1 MNPGAP
7 GYREAMETPE
17 DERYRQVL
25 DQVDRAGLG
34 VPPGQAVTAV
44 LETLGEVLPYGTA
57 AYLAASLPDALG
69 AAVGRHFPAD
79 EPVGEVGRA
88 EFEIA
93 VARRCGC
100 AADEAEPV
108 IRAVTGAVADV
119 VPLGVMVNV
128 EHVTPEP
135 LLDLIPH

>member
-1 MNPGAP
+1 MDDPQH
-7 GYREAMETPE
+7 
-17 DERYRQVL
+17 DERYRRIL
-25 DQVDRAGLG
+25 DYVDRADLG
-34 VPPGQAVTAV
+34 IPPGQAVSAV

-57 AYLAASLPDALG
+57 AYLAASLPDAAG

-79 EPVGEVGRA
+79 SAVGDVGRV
-88 EFEIA
+88 EFETA

-100 AADEAEPV
+100 PADEVEPV
-108 IRAVTGAVADV
+108 IRAVTEAVAEV

-135 LLDLIPH
+135 LLDLIPHPA

>member
-1 MNPGAP
+1 M
-7 GYREAMETPE
+7 T
-17 DERYRQVL
+17 DERRQQIF
-25 DQVDRAGLG
+25 DSVDRAGLAI
-34 VPPGQAVTAV
+34 PSEQAVDAV

-57 AYLAASLPDALG
+57 AYLAASLPDELG

-79 EPVGEVGRA
+79 QAVGGVGRV
-88 EFEIA
+88 EFTAA

-100 AADEAEPV
+100 AADEVEPV
-108 IRAVTGAVADV
+108 IRAVTGAVAAV

-135 LLDLIPH
+135 LLDLMPHPA

>member
-1 MNPGAP
+1 MNEPG
-7 GYREAMETPE
+7 R
-17 DERYRQVL
+17 DERRQQIL
-25 DQVDRAGLG
+25 DEVDRAGLG
-34 VPPGQAVTAV
+34 IPSSRAVDAV

-57 AYLAASLPDALG
+57 AYLAASLPDDVG

-79 EPVGEVGRA
+79 DTVAGIGRI
-88 EFEIA
+88 EFTAA

-100 AADEAEPV
+100 SAEEVEPV
-108 IRAVTGAVADV
+108 IRAVTEAVAGV

-135 LLDLIPH
+135 LLDLMPRPA

>member
-1 MNPGAP
+1 MIPATI
-7 GYREAMETPE
+7 GYRDAMA
-17 DERYRQVL
+17 DERCQRIL
-25 DQVDRAGLG
+25 DRVDEAGLG
-34 VPPGQAVTAV
+34 IPPWEAVNAV

-57 AYLAASLPDALG
+57 GYLAASLPDEVG

-79 EPVGEVGRA
+79 DPVGDVDRI
-88 EFEIA
+88 EFTTA
-93 VARRCGC
+93 VANRCGC
-100 AADEAEPV
+100 AAEEAEPV

-135 LLDLIPH
+135 LLDLIVS

>member
-1 MNPGAP
+1 MIPP
-7 GYREAMETPE
+7 TDGYRVAMA
-17 DERYRQVL
+17 DERCQRIL
-25 DQVDRAGLG
+25 ERVDEAGLG
-34 VPPGQAVTAV
+34 IPPWRAVNAV

-57 AYLAASLPDALG
+57 AYLAASLPDEVG

-79 EPVGEVGRA
+79 DEVGDVDRT
-88 EFEIA
+88 EFATA

-100 AADEAEPV
+100 AAEEAEPV
-108 IRAVTGAVADV
+108 IRAVTGAVAGV

-135 LLDLIPH
+135 LLDLIAR